1 MGNSIES
8 YRAAI
13 GLFYLKKRNLY
24 RPTDFRADTYQ
35 DILLTNLR
43 CTFLVVSLFILQSIH
58 PKIDIVFLLFV
69 LQYILIIGNVELNP
83 GPETYSLSSAP
94 VDNSVI
100 SDEKSIS
107 ICNIN
112 IRSVRNKLDFLRHF
126 ADEFDILAITESH
139 LDANVRDEDLEI
151 DVFGKSFLRKD
162 RNNSGGGLLIYFKSD
177 VVFQRKLALENDVDE
192 TI

>member
-1 MGNSIES
+1 MGNSMES

-35 DILLTNLR
+35 DT
-43 CTFLVVSLFILQSIH
+43 C
-58 PKIDIVFLLFV
+58 
-69 LQYILIIGNVELNP
+69 
-83 GPETYSLSSAP
+83 
-94 VDNSVI
+94 
-100 SDEKSIS
+100 

-162 RNNSGGGLLIYFKSD
+162 RNNSGGGLLI
-177 VVFQRKLALENDVDE
+177 
-192 TI
+192 